1 MRLVR
6 SGRARSREAEA
17 LSNTSTFTNGPARAS
32 DRTRTAGSPARTIR
46 PRPGLPGSRAVVGGL
61 LVALAAVGTWWA
73 ASGAGRSADERYVVA
88 SRTVGPGERIEADD
102 VRLATLDL
110 PGSLRSMA
118 FLDARAVV
126 GSVALGPLEPGELLQ
141 AGSIAPAAGSPD
153 TREVSFAVEADWAVA
168 GSLRAGDRIDVFATY
183 EGTGAPTSTRVLT
196 NATVRRVGNT
206 GDEGLGESR
215 TQTITVAVDGSDGA
229 EDLVTAARA
238 ATITVLRV
246 TGTEPAAHGATET
259 TEQPE
264 VGGTDTTA
272 APTTAADD
280 ASTPGGG
287 G

>member
-1 MRLVR
+1 MRLAR
-6 SGRARSREAEA
+6 PGRARSREAEA
-17 LSNTSTFTNGPARAS
+17 LSTTSTLTDGPARSA
-32 DRTRTAGSPARTIR
+32 DRTRATASAARTIR

-73 ASGAGRSADERYVVA
+73 ASGAGRSAEERYVVA

-110 PGSLRSMA
+110 PDSLRPMA
-118 FLDARAVV
+118 FLDARSVI

-153 TREVSFAVEADWAVA
+153 TREVSFAVETDWAVA

-196 NATVRRVGNT
+196 NATVRRVGAT

-215 TQTITVAVDGSDGA
+215 TQTITVAVDGPDGA
-229 EDLVTAARA
+229 KDLVTAARA

-246 TGTEPAAHGATET
+246 TGT
-259 TEQPE
+259 
-264 VGGTDTTA
+264 
-272 APTTAADD
+272 
-280 ASTPGGG
+280 
-287 G
+287 